1 LDASVSPLAAGQ
13 FARMPAQR
21 RDVQAKPNIGIT
33 ASRNIEYAK
42 GYKCLTPEVVESLS

>member
-1 LDASVSPLAAGQ
+1 LHASVFPLAAGQ
-13 FARMPAQR
+13 IARAPAQR
-21 RDVQAKPNIGIT
+21 RGVQAKSNIGIT